1 MSVGRLTS
9 PIDIAVSGLHAQS
22 LRLKVIGNNIAN
34 AETTSTQGGT
44 PYRRQEVRLETD
56 NGAQSGVRVNGVGV
70 DLKTPF
76 RSEYDPATQA
86 FVDKPNVLIPVEM
99 MRMMAASRAYEAN
112 AAVLKRY
119 QAGVDVTLELL
130 K

>member
-1 MSVGRLTS
+1 MSTGRITS

-34 AETTSTQGGT
+34 AETTKTQTGQ
-44 PYRRQEVRLETD
+44 PYRRQEVVFETD
-56 NGAQSGVRVNGVGV
+56 SDTQSGVRVRGVGV
-70 DLKTPF
+70 DLNTPW
-76 RSEYDPATQA
+76 SGTPDPLTGRLTT
-86 FVDKPNVLIPVEM
+86 NVKIPVEM
-99 MRMMAASRAYEAN
+99 MRMLAASRAYEAN